1 MPTASEKSGQGA
13 DSRAGGRL
21 QGRGQAP
28 GQGAGSRAGGRLQGR
43 GQDPGQGTLEEVSSL
58 CDLPNRLNYL

>member
-21 QGRGQAP
+21 QGKGQAP
-28 GQGAGSRAGGRLQGR
+28 GQGAGSRARGRLQGR
-43 GQDPGQGTLEEVSSL
+43 GQTPGQGAGSRAGDPGGGGFSV
-58 CDLPNRLNYL
+58 